1 MQVKT
6 HSHLLDI
13 DDIYYLPVGIRT
25 VEVKGTKFL
34 INNKSFYFKGFGKHE
49 DADVSSVMWKRFQ
62 RNFQSGFEM
71 NLGLWVA
78 LVKFLSS

>member
-78 LVKFLSS
+78 LFKFLSS